1 MKVSCPAELEA
12 PAILFVCRVS
22 RVACRLDLPQII
34 SQRLIHSCASPGTDR
49 AKVRSGTV
57 DAFRDDMGVDG
68 LRIIN
73 QMMVN
78 LMSPELYNQFLT
90 AEDLE
95 NVRIRA
101 VPPSTAQ
108 ARPH

>member
-1 MKVSCPAELEA
+1 MTVSCSAELEA
-12 PAILFVCRVS
+12 PAILFACRVS
-22 RVACRLDLPQII
+22 RVVWFAPDHLT
-34 SQRLIHSCASPGTDR
+34 QRLIHSCASPGTDR